1 MDYHLPYWIIFRC
14 VGEMFFS
21 ALQSTFTHN
30 RRRERELN
38 PCITLERERAYLC
51 SLLSRNVLVLFREKG
66 YLFLFCPTF
75 PICLCDWKWA
85 SDFHQSSIKWN
96 IGCGA
101 ASDWNSLNFN
111 CVFNLTYSCGEEW
124 HHNAEGRSIR
134 LISPSGIDEYIRA
147 VDWKPIKT
155 QWLGC

>member
-1 MDYHLPYWIIFRC
+1 M
-14 VGEMFFS
+14 GKMFFS

-38 PCITLERERAYLC
+38 PMYNAWEGAVLYLLIR
-51 SLLSRNVLVLFREKG
+51 LLSRNVLELSRQKDIFFLF
-66 YLFLFCPTF
+66 FFFCPTF
-75 PICLCDWKWA
+75 PICFCDWKRA